1 MTDPQVKQF
10 IEKCIVPAS
19 LRLPALEL
27 LKDPFLVT
35 DNPKDLVCDPLQLP
49 NLVPEVMNLAHSEPH
64 PMDID
69 LNHKKVSVD
78 SCAKSNTGTWFLTL
92 ELQRL
97 TENNEFTLRGEK
109 NDDDTVSLTLRI
121 GDKSGKRICGAI
133 NSCFFFPPCC

>member
-35 DNPKDLVCDPLQLP
+35 DNLKDLVCDPLRLP

-69 LNHKKVSVD
+69 LNHKKVSAD
-78 SCAKSNTGTWFLTL
+78 PCAKSNTGTWFLTL

-121 GDKSGKRICGAI
+121 GDKSGKRICSAI
-133 NSCFFFPPCC
+133 NSCFFPPCC